1 MIWLGSHVSMKA
13 PDYLLGAVKE
23 SIGYGSNAFMIYTG
37 PPQNSKRVDVSRFRL
52 EEAGVL
58 MKEAGIPANRVIVHA
73 PYIINLANS
82 LKPETADF
90 GAEFLQEEL
99 KRVAQIGASTL
110 VLHPGSHIK
119 AGADTGIRWIV
130 ERLNRVLEADHSNVV
145 IALETMAGKG
155 TEIGRSFE
163 ELKAIRDAVIYPE
176 RIGVCL
182 DTCHIHDAGY
192 DLTDFDAV
200 LDEFDR
206 ILGLDV
212 LKVIHINDSKNVRG
226 ARKDRHENL
235 GKGEIGFEV
244 LYGIV
249 HHPRLADVTKILE
262 TPWIDDK
269 PPYKEEIALLRT
281 EPAQEACRL
290 ASLYAAQQSAADAA
304 EAEKATMNGQAA
316 PDPAAV

>member
-1 MIWLGSHVSMKA
+1 MIWIGSHVSMKA

-37 PPQNSKRVDVSRFRL
+37 PPQNSRRVDVDRFRL
-52 EEAGVL
+52 EEAAQL
-58 MKEAGIPANRVIVHA
+58 MQESGIDPERIIVHA

-99 KRVAQIGASTL
+99 RRVTQIGASTL

-119 AGADTGIRWIV
+119 AGADVGIRWIAD
-130 ERLNRVLEADHSNVV
+130 RLNQVLDADDSNVV

-155 TEIGRSFE
+155 TEIGRNFE
-163 ELKAIRDAVIYPE
+163 ELQAIRELVNKKD

-192 DLTDFDAV
+192 DLTEFETV

-206 ILGLDV
+206 ILGLDS
-212 LKVIHINDSKNVRG
+212 LKVIHVNDSKNPRG

-235 GKGEIGFEV
+235 GHGHIGFET

-249 HHPRLADVTKILE
+249 HHPRLENVTKILE
-262 TPWIDDK
+262 TPWVEDR
-269 PPYKEEIALLRT
+269 PPYREEIELLRM
-281 EPAQEACRL
+281 EPASAAIEA
-290 ASLYAAQQSAADAA
+290 AAQAVEARKKTAE
-304 EAEKATMNGQAA
+304 EAEPGENTAA
-316 PDPAAV
+316 AAV